1 MFLRSYTLGFA
12 KLDLDIS
19 EACIKG
25 KKPTAIIAI
34 HMHVLLAYSNIPH
47 GCWQEYNIL
56 VFKLFVKYWLKF
68 IVILLKD
75 TSLDS
80 QYSLQT

>member
-34 HMHVLLAYSNIPH
+34 HMHVLLAYNNIPH
-47 GCWQEYNIL
+47 GC
-56 VFKLFVKYWLKF
+56 
-68 IVILLKD
+68 
-75 TSLDS
+75 
-80 QYSLQT
+80 